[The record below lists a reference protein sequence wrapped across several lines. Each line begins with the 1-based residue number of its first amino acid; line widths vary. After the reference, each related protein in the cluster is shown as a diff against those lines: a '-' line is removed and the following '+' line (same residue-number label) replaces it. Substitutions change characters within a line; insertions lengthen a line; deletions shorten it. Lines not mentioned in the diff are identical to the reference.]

1 MNAQAQ
7 AETLLAAE
15 RQSVQTEQ
23 TTQWEA
29 ALHQITEMAEEA
41 VEQERT
47 KTVEAEVDV
56 NVFRLEL
63 QESQQSCRL
72 GQTGMG
78 IYLKLRLLNSKRTFT
93 QPLGSNLLL
102 YLLLVKF
109 PVPLL

>member
-7 AETLLAAE
+7 TESLLAAE
-15 RQSVQTEQ
+15 RQTAQTTLNEQ

-29 ALHQITEMAEEA
+29 ALHQVTEMAEEA

-63 QESQQSCRL
+63 QESQARAADLDRL
-72 GQTGMG
+72 VWG
-78 IYLKLRLLNSKRTFT
+78 FT
-93 QPLGSNLLL
+93 
-102 YLLLVKF
+102 
-109 PVPLL
+109 